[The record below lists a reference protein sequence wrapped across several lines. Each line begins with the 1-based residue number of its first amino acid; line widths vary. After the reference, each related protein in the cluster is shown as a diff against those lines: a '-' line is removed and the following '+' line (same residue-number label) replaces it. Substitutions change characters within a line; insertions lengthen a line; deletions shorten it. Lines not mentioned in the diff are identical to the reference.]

1 MKHQYR
7 FFCQLVAGLFVFTM
21 LNGCVTNQSGVPDK
35 KRTVLELYFTA
46 TEAVDFLKK
55 EGNKSLFIDVRTPA
69 EVADGMPAM
78 ADANV
83 PLLINIRNQ
92 VANKN
97 FVADIE
103 ARLKGK
109 GLDNQS
115 PIVLICSHGNRSAF
129 ATNKL
134 AKAGYK
140 KVYHVVDGVLG
151 WKKNDL
157 PWTVEINKEKMA
169 RL

>member
-7 FFCQLVAGLFVFTM
+7 FFGQLVACLFVFTM
-21 LNGCVTNQSGVPDK
+21 LNACVTKQSGVPYN
-35 KRTVLELYFTA
+35 KRTILELYFTA
-46 TEAVDFLKK
+46 TEATEFLKK
-55 EGNKSLFIDVRTPA
+55 EGNKSLFIDVRTPGELA
-69 EVADGMPAM
+69 ADGMPAM
-78 ADANV
+78 VDANV
-83 PLLINIRNQ
+83 PLLITNQ
-92 VANKN
+92 LANKN

-103 ARLKGK
+103 KRLKIK

-140 KVYHVVDGVLG
+140 KVYHVVDGTLG
-151 WKKNDL
+151 WKKNEL
-157 PWTVEINKEKMA
+157 PWTVEIDKEKMA